1 MKGVILAGGTGSR
14 LYPITKVIN
23 KHLLPIYHQPMIF
36 YSIQTLRQ
44 AGIIDILI
52 ILGGESIGDF
62 VRLLGS
68 GEELGVTITY
78 RCQDQPGGIAQ
89 ALALAK
95 DFVGSENV
103 LVILGDNLI
112 EDNLADAV
120 QDFEKSDAK
129 AGIFIKEV
137 TDPERFGVVEIKK
150 GQIVRIQE
158 KPKKPKSNYAATGIY
173 LYDPEVFLI
182 IQQMEPS
189 QRGEME
195 ITDVNNTFIK
205 QKALKAYFLDGFWVD
220 AGKFESL
227 YQAST
232 LIRGMYLEGEE
243 DSGYETDTWCESQ
256 EIESDS

>member
-14 LYPITKVIN
+14 LYPVTKVMN

-36 YSIQTLRQ
+36 YSIQTLQQ
-44 AGIIDILI
+44 AGITEIMI

-68 GEELGVTITY
+68 GEELGVMITY

-89 ALALAK
+89 GLALAK
-95 DFVGSENV
+95 NFVGNENV

-112 EDNLADAV
+112 EDNLINAV

-137 TDPERFGVVEIKK
+137 IDPEHFGVVEMKK
-150 GQIVRIQE
+150 GQVVGIQE
-158 KPKKPKSNYAATGIY
+158 KPKRPKSSYVATGIY
-173 LYDPEVFLI
+173 LYNPEVFQI
-182 IQQMEPS
+182 IQQMDTS
-189 QRGEME
+189 WRGEME
-195 ITDVNNTFIK
+195 ITDVNNAFIK
-205 QKALKAYFLDGFWVD
+205 QRTLKAYFLEGFWID
-220 AGKFESL
+220 AGQFESL

-232 LIRGMYLEGEE
+232 FIRSLYFGKGVSEDEV
-243 DSGYETDTWCESQ
+243 DSGSKGQ
-256 EIESDS
+256 EIEGGS